1 MSVRATLLPG
11 FLRLHSVESFRNAI
25 RRDQQRCAA
34 TFGGALIGSK
44 KSFTARYSV
53 DRLVYFETFSDVVK
67 AIAREKQI
75 KGWRREKKIVVIKS
89 TNPSWKDLRPEL
101 MHAILL

>member
-1 MSVRATLLPG
+1 M
-11 FLRLHSVESFRNAI
+11 
-25 RRDQQRCAA
+25 
-34 TFGGALIGSK
+34 
-44 KSFTARYSV
+44 
-53 DRLVYFETFSDVVK
+53 K